1 MKAYIK
7 GTLPPAPKPTL
18 PRNDPEWL
26 VRKMADRQKRIKDHS
41 RSIEESRV
49 RGRAAQK
56 KNRYDQKRIME
67 LLSQG
72 YSMQKT
78 TDLVGCSKRWVLKI
92 KHKMEKQD
100 AADQNNS
107 STS

>member
-1 MKAYIK
+1 MCHAYVK

-18 PRNDPEWL
+18 PRKEPDWL
-26 VRKMADRQKRIKDHS
+26 IRKMADRQKRIKDHS

-78 TDLVGCSKRWVLKI
+78 ADLVGCSKRWVLKI

-100 AADQNNS
+100 AADQS
-107 STS
+107 DS